1 MAEEDVE
8 VPEMRRRKTVLRWK
22 VSSQTYRDHWGI
34 KCRNPGCEYQIAEFR
49 NPFLYKRFQ
58 AVKHLELEPKAPS
71 HSVTISRL
79 G

>member
-1 MAEEDVE
+1 MTEEDVE

-49 NPFLYKRFQ
+49 NPLLHTPGQ
-58 AVKHLELEPKAPS
+58 TVKHPKLEPKGPS
-71 HSVTISRL
+71 HAVTISRL